1 VTGGSN
7 ELHASICTQREE
19 IRALREKLD
28 EINARLGRIDAL
40 IGGAPDEPANA
51 MEHPAADSNNG
62 SRAA

>member
-7 ELHASICTQREE
+7 ELHASISAQREE

-40 IGGAPDEPANA
+40 IGGAPDEPAIA
-51 MEHPAADSNNG
+51 TEHPAAESNDG